1 MCNITEKLRK
11 QFETFESSP
20 NVKNINHIH
29 IYIYTLSTANPIF
42 PSLIFSFI
50 PPNPDRKRC

>member
-11 QFETFESSP
+11 QFETFENSP
-20 NVKNINHIH
+20 NIKNIQHKH
-29 IYIYTLSTANPIF
+29 VYTLSTTNPIF

-50 PPNPDRKRC
+50 PSTPDRKRC

>member
-20 NVKNINHIH
+20 NIKNINHIH
-29 IYIYTLSTANPIF
+29 IYTLSTANPIF
-42 PSLIFSFI
+42 PSLVFSFI